1 MKLHNLI
8 IEKLT
13 MNNNNPFEYMQSFM
27 KNENF
32 TKNMKDMP
40 NMDFSSAS
48 TMMKSTAEA
57 INSTNQMASESV
69 QSIVKRGADSLQKNT
84 TELYNT
90 MKEAVSA
97 GDANQINQ
105 CQQKYL
111 LTALD
116 NNVNSTKEILD
127 MSTKSM
133 MEIIDVFHNGFKEN
147 INKNQPKAKK

>member
-1 MKLHNLI
+1 
-8 IEKLT
+8 

-48 TMMKSTAEA
+48 NMMKSTAEA

-133 MEIIDVFHNGFKEN
+133 MEIIDFFHNGFKEN

>member
-1 MKLHNLI
+1 
-8 IEKLT
+8 

-32 TKNMKDMP
+32 AKNMKDMP

-48 TMMKSTAEA
+48 NIMKGTAEA

-111 LTALD
+111 LTAMD
-116 NNVNSTKEILD
+116 NNVNSAKEILD

-133 MEIIDVFHNGFKEN
+133 MEIIDVFHNGLKEN

>member
-1 MKLHNLI
+1 
-8 IEKLT
+8 

-48 TMMKSTAEA
+48 NMMKGTAEA

-111 LTALD
+111 LTAMD
-116 NNVNSTKEILD
+116 NNVNSAKEILD

-133 MEIIDVFHNGFKEN
+133 MKIIDVFHNGLKEN

>member
-1 MKLHNLI
+1 
-8 IEKLT
+8 

-48 TMMKSTAEA
+48 NMMKSTAEA

-111 LTALD
+111 LTAMD
-116 NNVNSTKEILD
+116 NNVNSAKEILD

-133 MEIIDVFHNGFKEN
+133 MEIIDVFHSGLKEN

>member
-1 MKLHNLI
+1 
-8 IEKLT
+8 

-48 TMMKSTAEA
+48 NMMKSTAEA

-111 LTALD
+111 LTALG

>member
-1 MKLHNLI
+1 MNEHELALHYQ
-8 IEKLT
+8 
-13 MNNNNPFEYMQSFM
+13 NNPFEYMQSFM

-48 TMMKSTAEA
+48 NMMKSTAEA